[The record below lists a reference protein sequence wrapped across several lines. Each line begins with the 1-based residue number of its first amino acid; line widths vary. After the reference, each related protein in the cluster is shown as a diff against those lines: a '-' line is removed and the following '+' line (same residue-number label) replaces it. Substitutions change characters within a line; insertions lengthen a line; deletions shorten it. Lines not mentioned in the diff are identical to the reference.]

1 MFPLMVTHVRNAIS
15 ERTTFRRDWSSSSTI
30 ISRWKEDFS
39 TRHHFIL
46 NKDDIFLTGGMVS
59 YWCVGTVW
67 VPGKTFSIQTIPTIQ
82 LPKNIVPWSNSVS
95 RIMNV
100 QLLQVKF
107 STFHLRNAYILSK
120 WTMSSQIMVILIPCN
135 CDWSHHLKRHGACQV
150 DYKAPNQHDYNYYK
164 LVWFSHNKQF
174 PHSLSHTIVFY
185 LSLANPVIRII
196 TVLRPLVPNLKYSQ
210 LRAIYDASPY
220 DLSVKSEDFS
230 HYIFK

>member
-1 MFPLMVTHVRNAIS
+1 
-15 ERTTFRRDWSSSSTI
+15 
-30 ISRWKEDFS
+30 
-39 TRHHFIL
+39 
-46 NKDDIFLTGGMVS
+46 
-59 YWCVGTVW
+59 
-67 VPGKTFSIQTIPTIQ
+67 
-82 LPKNIVPWSNSVS
+82 
-95 RIMNV
+95 MNV

-185 LSLANPVIRII
+185 LSLANPVIRMI
-196 TVLRPLVPNLKYSQ
+196 TVLRPLVPNEPKILSTAASNIRCKSIRSFCQKWGFFPLHIIRGWARAGDVRAGKFKSSKHFPLALVESFVLSIYLQQNIMWKSPCWFAYNLRLAYRDYTRLAYRLKLKGV
-210 LRAIYDASPY
+210 LRTPN
-220 DLSVKSEDFS
+220 L
-230 HYIFK
+230 